1 MSNTPRIPADADTEA
16 SGGVDRRGVL
26 GGMGFAAATA
36 ALFGVEQAA
45 RAAAARPHIIYIL
58 VDDLGFADLGY
69 RGSDI
74 ATPNIDALAR
84 GGVKLREFY
93 TQPLCTPTR
102 AALMTGRYPLRYGL
116 QMGVIPSGASYG
128 LDTAEQTLPA
138 LLKSVGYRTSLV
150 GKWHLGHA
158 DQKYWPRQ
166 RGFDSFY
173 GALIGE
179 IDHFEH
185 SSHGVKDWFRDNA
198 PIHETGYDTELFG
211 AEAIRQING
220 HDARTPLFLYLAFTA
235 PHTPLQAPKAWLD
248 RYAHIAD
255 ENRRAY
261 AAMVSAMDDQVGK
274 VLAALKAS
282 GMLAN
287 SLIVFHS
294 DNGGTRD
301 KMYVG
306 EGAVGGD
313 LPASNGA
320 LREGKGS
327 VYEGGVRVDAIVSW
341 AGRLKPAEVTGP
353 FHVVDMLPTLAAIA
367 GAAPKPAGPLDGVN
381 VWPAITGATPSPRTD
396 LVLNVEL
403 TQGSVR
409 DGDWKLVWTSP
420 LPPKV
425 ELFNLRTDPA
435 EATNIA
441 DRHPQKVAEL
451 QARVIKLAEQ
461 MVPPYFAGNALAAA
475 LSQPPNFPAS
485 VTGARPAHH

>member
-1 MSNTPRIPADADTEA
+1 MSEQPPT
-16 SGGVDRRGVL
+16 SVDRRDLIKGA
-26 GGMGFAAATA
+26 GFAAATV
-36 ALFGVEQAA
+36 ALFGMERAA
-45 RAAAARPHIIYIL
+45 RAAATRPHILYIL
-58 VDDLGFADLGY
+58 ADDLGFADMGY

-74 ATPNIDALAR
+74 ATPNIDSLAR
-84 GGVKLREFY
+84 GGVKLKQFY
-93 TQPLCTPTR
+93 TQHICTPTR

-128 LDTAEQTLPA
+128 LDTTEQTLPA
-138 LLKSVGYRTSLV
+138 VLRSAGYRTSLV

-158 DQKYWPRQ
+158 DEKFWPRQ

-185 SSHGVKDWFRDNA
+185 SSHGVKDWFRDNR

-211 AEAIRQING
+211 AEAIRQISA
-220 HDARTPLFLYLAFTA
+220 HDRKIPLFLYLAFTA

-248 RYAHIAD
+248 RYAHIPD

-261 AAMVSAMDDQVGK
+261 AAMVSAMDHEIGR
-274 VLAALKAS
+274 VLAALKAR
-282 GMLAN
+282 GMLEDT
-287 SLIVFHS
+287 LIVFHS

-327 VYEGGVRVDAIVSW
+327 LYEGGVRVDAIVSW
-341 AGRLKPAEVTGP
+341 AGRLKPSEVSGP
-353 FHVVDMLPTLAAIA
+353 FHVVDMLPTLAALV
-367 GAAPKPAGPLDGVN
+367 GAVPRPAGPLDGVN
-381 VWPAITGATPSPRTD
+381 VWPAIAGAAPSPRKD

-403 TQGSVR
+403 SQGSVR

-420 LPPKV
+420 LPPRI
-425 ELFNLRTDPA
+425 ELFNLRTDPG

-441 DRHPQKVAEL
+441 EKHPEKVAEL
-451 QARVIKLAEQ
+451 QDRVVRLAAE

-475 LSQPPNFPAS
+475 LAQSPNFPES
-485 VTGARPAHH
+485 VRSAKPGH

>member
-1 MSNTPRIPADADTEA
+1 MIDETASAAAPSRRDVLRAGAFSAAVATLGAGAAFARA
-16 SGGVDRRGVL
+16 SG
-26 GGMGFAAATA
+26 T
-36 ALFGVEQAA
+36 
-45 RAAAARPHIIYIL
+45 RPHIVYIL
-58 VDDLGFADLGY
+58 ADDLGFADLGH

-74 ATPNIDALAR
+74 ATPNIDRLAS
-84 GGVKLREFY
+84 GGVRLKEFY

-102 AALMTGRYPLRYGL
+102 AALMTGRYPMRYGL

-158 DQKYWPRQ
+158 DRKYWPRQ

-185 SSHGVKDWFRDNA
+185 SSHGVKDWFRDNT
-198 PIHETGYDTELFG
+198 PIDEQGYDTELFG
-211 AEAIRQING
+211 AEAVRQIG
-220 HDARTPLFLYLAFTA
+220 AHDRKVPLFLYLAFTA

-255 ENRRAY
+255 ANRRAY
-261 AAMVSAMDDQVGK
+261 AAMISAMDHQVGQ
-274 VLAALKAS
+274 VLAALQAR
-282 GMLAN
+282 GMLEDT
-287 SLIVFHS
+287 LIVFHS

-306 EGAVGGD
+306 EGAVGGE
-313 LPASNGA
+313 LPASNGK

-327 VYEGGVRVDAIVSW
+327 VYEGGVRVDAILSW
-341 AGRLKPAEVTGP
+341 KGRLKPAEVTGP
-353 FHVVDMLPTLAAIA
+353 FHVVDMLPTLAALA
-367 GAAPKPAGPLDGVN
+367 GARPTPAGTLDGVDF
-381 VWPAITGATPSPRTD
+381 WPTVTAGATPPRTEI
-396 LVLNVEL
+396 VPNIEP
-403 TQGSVR
+403 TTGSIR

-425 ELFNLRTDPA
+425 ELFNLKTDPS
-435 EATNIA
+435 ETTNLA
-441 DRHPQKVAEL
+441 DRHPEILKRL
-451 QARVIKLAEQ
+451 QDRVIKLASEQ
-461 MVPPYFAGNALAAA
+461 VPPHFAFNALSAA
-475 LSQPPNFPAS
+475 LSQPPNFPADL
-485 VTGARPAHH
+485 GLAPPRAH

>member
-1 MSNTPRIPADADTEA
+1 VADSTEDLGSA
-16 SGGVDRRGVL
+16 SRRDLLKSGA
-26 GGMGFAAATA
+26 FAAAVA
-36 ALFGVEQAA
+36 ALGAGQAMGKAA
-45 RAAAARPHIIYIL
+45 RSRPNIVYIL
-58 VDDLGFADLGY
+58 ADDLGFADLGY

-74 ATPNIDALAR
+74 ATPNIDRLAA
-84 GGVKLREFY
+84 GGVRLKEFY

-102 AALMTGRYPLRYGL
+102 AALMTGRYPLLYGL

-128 LDTAEQTLPA
+128 LNPDEQTLPA
-138 LLKSVGYRTSLV
+138 VLKSAGYRTSLV

-158 DQKYWPRQ
+158 DQKFWPRQ

-185 SSHGVKDWFRDNA
+185 SSHGVKDWFRDNE
-198 PIHETGYDTELFG
+198 PVSETGYDTDLFG
-211 AEAIRQING
+211 TEAVRQIG
-220 HDARTPLFLYLAFTA
+220 AHDRKVPLFLYLAFTA

-255 ENRRAY
+255 GNRRVY
-261 AAMVSAMDDQVGK
+261 AAMVSAMDHQIGQV
-274 VLAALKAS
+274 LQALKS
-282 GMLAN
+282 RGMLQDT
-287 SLIVFHS
+287 LIVFHS

-313 LPASNGA
+313 LPASNGI

-327 VYEGGVRVDAIVSW
+327 LYEGGVRVDAILNW
-341 AGRLKPAEVTGP
+341 AGQLQPGEVKGP
-353 FHVVDMLPTLAAIA
+353 FHVVDMLPTLATLA
-367 GAAPKPAGPLDGVN
+367 GATPKPVGPLDGMDI
-381 VWPAITGATPSPRTD
+381 WPAVARGAAAPRTD

-403 TQGSVR
+403 TSGSVR
-409 DGDWKLVWTSP
+409 EGDWKLVWTSP

-425 ELFNLRTDPA
+425 ELFNLRDDPS
-435 EATNIA
+435 EKTNVA
-441 DRHPQKVAEL
+441 DRHPEKVQNL

-461 MVPPYFAGNALAAA
+461 MAPPYFAGNALAAA
-475 LSQPPNFPAS
+475 LSQPPNFPHQRGE
-485 VTGARPAHH
+485 GAAKVH

>member
-1 MSNTPRIPADADTEA
+1 MDAD
-16 SGGVDRRGVL
+16 SGGASRRDVL
-26 GGMGFAAATA
+26 KSGAFAAAVA
-36 ALFGVEQAA
+36 ALGAGQAMA
-45 RAAAARPHIIYIL
+45 SAAGGRPNILYIL
-58 VDDLGFADLGY
+58 ADDLGFADLGH

-74 ATPNIDALAR
+74 ATPNIDRLAA
-84 GGVKLREFY
+84 GGVRLQEFY

-128 LDTAEQTLPA
+128 LDPAEQTLPA
-138 LLKSVGYRTSLV
+138 VLKSAGYRTSLV

-158 DQKYWPRQ
+158 DQKFWPRQ

-198 PIHETGYDTELFG
+198 RIDETGYDTDLFG
-211 AEAIRQING
+211 AEAVRQIAT
-220 HDARTPLFLYLAFTA
+220 HDGKAPLFLYLAFTA

-261 AAMVSAMDDQVGK
+261 AAMVSAMDHQVGE
-274 VLAALKAS
+274 VLKALKAR
-282 GMLAN
+282 GILQDT
-287 SLIVFHS
+287 LIVFHS

-327 VYEGGVRVDAIVSW
+327 LYEGGVRVDAILNW
-341 AGRLKPAEVTGP
+341 AGKLKPADVKGP
-353 FHVVDMLPTLAAIA
+353 FHVVDMLPTLAALA
-367 GAAPKPAGPLDGVN
+367 GATPTPAGPLDGVDI
-381 VWPAITGATPSPRTD
+381 WPSIARGVATPRTD
-396 LVLNVEL
+396 LVLNVEM
-403 TQGSVR
+403 TSGSVR
-409 DGDWKLVWTSP
+409 EGDWKLVWTSP
-420 LPPKV
+420 LPPRV
-425 ELFNLRTDPA
+425 ELFNLKDDPS
-435 EATNIA
+435 EKTNVA
-441 DRHPQKVAEL
+441 DRHPERVQHL

-461 MVPPYFAGNALAAA
+461 MVPPYFAANALSAA
-475 LSQPPNFPAS
+475 LAQPPNFPS
-485 VTGARPAHH
+485 RPGEGQPRTY